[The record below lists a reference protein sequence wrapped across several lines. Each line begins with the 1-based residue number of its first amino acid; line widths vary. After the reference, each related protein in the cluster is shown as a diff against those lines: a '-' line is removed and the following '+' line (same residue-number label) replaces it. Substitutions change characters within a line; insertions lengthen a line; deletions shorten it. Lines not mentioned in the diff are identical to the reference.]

1 MWPIRKT
8 LTADCLEYKVNGNK
22 YEYTVTQIQVR
33 SLHLTTEQFTP
44 LEHERAH
51 STCNRLVYTKMK
63 VLHVLSIMEV
73 HACVYQI
80 TV

>member
-1 MWPIRKT
+1 MP
-8 LTADCLEYKVNGNK
+8 
-22 YEYTVTQIQVR
+22 TVTQIQVR
-33 SLHLTTEQFTP
+33 SLHLKTEQ
-44 LEHERAH
+44 LSLSEHESAH
-51 STCNRLVYTKMK
+51 STCNRLVYTQMK

>member
-1 MWPIRKT
+1 MP
-8 LTADCLEYKVNGNK
+8 
-22 YEYTVTQIQVR
+22 TVTQIQVR
-33 SLHLTTEQFTP
+33 SLHLKTE
-44 LEHERAH
+44 H
-51 STCNRLVYTKMK
+51 SRLSEDESAFNVCSPVYTRMK